1 MHMNLVARYLN
12 SFILVGGFMHRS
24 STKGTTFNAIINT
37 TKLYN
42 NFNIVKK
49 VVNKI
54 ERVKYKIYTKDLVK

>member
-1 MHMNLVARYLN
+1 
-12 SFILVGGFMHRS
+12 MHRS